1 MNLKI
6 ENIMKNIRLRKNLQ
20 NILIFFVFV
29 TVTGI
34 YACNRSK
41 TTNNSDDKSEMLKI
55 KFNINTKSSDLL
67 LKWFDKQSDTNITKD
82 IIEQPGTQIMESII
96 EITLSQNELPTFFEE
111 LENFSVNDSLKS
123 DPYGLRLAWLQR
135 SESSLLLDKIKE
147 YNFSGEITDRIKPYI
162 PTDYPLDVTCN
173 VYFVLT
179 GWEWGDAMV
188 RHITNIDNHYRVSE
202 PGEPVII
209 VNLSIMT
216 KLYGDDIDILLN
228 DDISNT
234 ISHELFHLVFAEYQ
248 NVSSYWKNNRDTTEV
263 GQLVE
268 IIQNEGIA
276 HYLSHNQKQNLIENY
291 NSSDELKEHE
301 KDAFK
306 QLDIAV
312 KQLLSPELSKQE
324 KDDILM
330 KSNAG
335 RYWDKFGAIAGKF
348 MVYHIEKE
356 YGENAIQ
363 QSLSSGPYYFLE
375 LYNKVQSENPTLP
388 ILPEELKKR
397 IEL

>member
-1 MNLKI
+1 
-6 ENIMKNIRLRKNLQ
+6 MKNIRIRKTSNNL
-20 NILIFFVFV
+20 LIFVV
-29 TVTGI
+29 IIALTGI
-34 YACNRSK
+34 YSCNQSK
-41 TTNNSDDKSEMLKI
+41 TTDNSNDNPEMLKI

-67 LKWFDKQSDTNITKD
+67 LKWFDNKSDTIMKE
-82 IIEQPGTQIMESII
+82 ILEQQGTQIMAGIVEN
-96 EITLSQNELPTFFEE
+96 TLPQNELPTFSDE
-111 LENFSVNDSLKS
+111 LKNFSVNDSLKP
-123 DPYGLRLAWLQR
+123 DPYGLRLAWFQR
-135 SESSLLLDKIKE
+135 GESSLLLDKIKE
-147 YNFSGEITDRIKPYI
+147 YNFSSEITDRIKPYI
-162 PTDYPLDVTCN
+162 PTDYPLDVTSN

-188 RHITNIDNHYRVSE
+188 RHITNIDNHYRVIE
-202 PGEPVII
+202 QGKPIII
-209 VNLSIMT
+209 VNLSIIT
-216 KLYGDDIDILLN
+216 NLYGDDLDKLLN
-228 DDISNT
+228 DNISNT

-348 MVYHIEKE
+348 MVYHIEKR
-356 YGENAIQ
+356 YGEQAVQ
-363 QSLSSGPYYFLE
+363 QSLSKGAYYFLE
-375 LYNKVQSENPTLP
+375 LYNKVQAENPTLP
-388 ILPEELKKR
+388 GLPEELKKR

>member
-1 MNLKI
+1 
-6 ENIMKNIRLRKNLQ
+6 MKNIRLRKNSQ
-20 NILIFFVFV
+20 NTSIFFALIIL
-29 TVTGI
+29 TGI

-41 TTNNSDDKSEMLKI
+41 TTNNSNDKFEMLKI
-55 KFNINTKSSDLL
+55 EFNINTTSSDLL
-67 LKWFDKQSDTNITKD
+67 LKWFDNQSDTNITKD
-82 IIEQPGTQIMESII
+82 ILEQPGTQIMESIVKN
-96 EITLSQNELPTFFEE
+96 TLTQSELPTFFNE
-111 LENFSVNDSLKS
+111 LKSFSINDSLKP
-123 DPYGLRLAWLQR
+123 DPYGLRLAWFQKG
-135 SESSLLLDKIKE
+135 ESSLLLDKIKE
-147 YNFSGEITDRIKPYI
+147 YNFSDEITDRIKPYI
-162 PTDYPLDVTCN
+162 PTDYPLDVTSN

-188 RHITNIDNHYRVSE
+188 RHITNIDVTYRVTE
-202 PGEPVII
+202 QGEPIII
-209 VNLSIMT
+209 VNLSIIT
-216 KLYGDDIDILLN
+216 NLYGDDLDKLLN
-228 DDISNT
+228 DNISNT

-248 NVSSYWKNNRDTTEV
+248 NVSSYWKNDRDTTEV

-291 NSSDELKEHE
+291 NSSDKLKEHE

-306 QLDIAV
+306 QLDVAV

-324 KDDILM
+324 KDNILM

-356 YGENAIQ
+356 YGEQAIQ
-363 QSLSSGPYYFLE
+363 ESLSKGAYYFLE
-375 LYNKVQSENPTLP
+375 LYKKVRTENPTLP
-388 ILPEELKKR
+388 SLPDEFY
-397 IEL
+397 I

>member
-1 MNLKI
+1 
-6 ENIMKNIRLRKNLQ
+6 MKNIRLRNNFQNL
-20 NILIFFVFV
+20 LVFFVII
-29 TVTGI
+29 TLTGI

-41 TTNNSDDKSEMLKI
+41 TTNSSDDKSEMIKI

-67 LKWFDKQSDTNITKD
+67 LKWFDKQSDTNIIKE
-82 IIEQPGTQIMESII
+82 ILKQPGTQIMAGII
-96 EITLSQNELPTFFEE
+96 ENTLAQNELPTFFDE
-111 LENFSVNDSLKS
+111 LKDFSINDSLKP
-123 DPYGLRLAWLQR
+123 DPYGLRLAWFQR
-135 SESSLLLDKIKE
+135 GESSLLLNKIKE
-147 YNFSGEITDRIKPYI
+147 YNFSDEITDRIKPYI
-162 PTDYPLDVTCN
+162 PTDYPLDVTSN

-188 RHITNIDNHYRVSE
+188 RHITNIDNHYRVTE
-202 PGEPVII
+202 QGEPVII
-209 VNLSIMT
+209 VNLSIIT
-216 KLYGDDIDILLN
+216 NLYGDDTDKLLN

-234 ISHELFHLVFAEYQ
+234 ISHELFHLVFAEYR
-248 NVSSYWKNNRDTTEV
+248 NVSSFWKNNRDTTEV

-276 HYLSHNQKQNLIENY
+276 HYISHNQKQILIESY
-291 NSSDELKEHE
+291 NSSDELKERE
-301 KDAFK
+301 KEAFK

-312 KQLLSPELSKQE
+312 KQLLNPELSNQE

-356 YGENAIQ
+356 YGEQAVQ
-363 QSLSSGPYYFLE
+363 KSLSNGAYYFLE
-375 LYNKVQSENPTLP
+375 LYDKVQSENPTLP
-388 ILPEELKKR
+388 CLPEDFKKR